1 MHSGVCASAEV
12 KRWHDEVTFLPCKH
26 NTAPLRLSQAACVC
40 VCVCVSYEASSW
52 CSLARCC
59 WCCSPVLDCV
69 LPVLVANCPI
79 AWPVSFN
86 GKRPTLKAIA
96 C

>member
-40 VCVCVSYEASSW
+40 VCVCVLRGIKLVFAGTLLLVLQPSARLRIASPGGQLPH
-52 CSLARCC
+52 SLARE
-59 WCCSPVLDCV
+59 L
-69 LPVLVANCPI
+69 
-79 AWPVSFN
+79 
-86 GKRPTLKAIA
+86 
-96 C
+96 